1 VSRTLS
7 RPLFVLLA
15 AYTPFA
21 AGQLNL
27 GSVID
32 DKAKSLADTK
42 TAAPAAPAAPKLP
55 EANSSGDTPTL
66 PGAAKMP
73 GVEDSALTDSLKQK
87 LTGKDKKI
95 GNLSSQLDSTKSEN
109 LQLREMVKN
118 LQALAVSNRLDGFY
132 RICR

>member
-1 VSRTLS
+1 
-7 RPLFVLLA
+7 
-15 AYTPFA
+15 
-21 AGQLNL
+21 
-27 GSVID
+27 
-32 DKAKSLADTK
+32 
-42 TAAPAAPAAPKLP
+42 
-55 EANSSGDTPTL
+55 
-66 PGAAKMP
+66 MP
-73 GVEDSALTDSLKQK
+73 GVEDSALTDSLKQQ